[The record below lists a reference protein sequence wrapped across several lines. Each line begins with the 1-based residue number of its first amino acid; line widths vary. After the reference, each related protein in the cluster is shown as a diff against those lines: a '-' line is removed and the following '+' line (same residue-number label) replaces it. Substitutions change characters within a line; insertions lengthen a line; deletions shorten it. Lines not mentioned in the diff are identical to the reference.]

1 MFHHSD
7 SASFAEDQKRFKKT
21 TKMIDAIQRVIEN
34 IQTFER
40 TSDQIL
46 IDLAKNRQRQIIKFN
61 TDQLDSG
68 QASDGS
74 EVQPS
79 YRPSTIERKKRKGQP
94 YDRVTLKDEGDFHAS
109 FFVRFGSDEFEI
121 EATDQKRV
129 YLERKYGT
137 DIYGLSPE
145 NLGQLI
151 GLINDD
157 FIEALRRQI
166 TA

>member
-1 MFHHSD
+1 LFHHSD

-109 FFVRFGSDEFEI
+109 FFVRFGSD
-121 EATDQKRV
+121 QKRV